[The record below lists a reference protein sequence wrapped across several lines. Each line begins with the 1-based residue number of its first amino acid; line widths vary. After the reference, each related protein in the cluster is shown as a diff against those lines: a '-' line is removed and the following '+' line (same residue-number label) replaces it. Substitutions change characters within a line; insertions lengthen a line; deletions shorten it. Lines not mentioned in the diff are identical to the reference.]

1 MKNEKEKCQCCA
13 REQDEEE
20 EKCQCCESEACEDN
34 DEAGCGCCG
43 SDGEGE
49 EEETGLRQIIIA
61 AVLFAGAI
69 AVGHLHLFSGINI
82 SFGNFASADELFS
95 IVLYLAAYLV
105 CGKNVVLGAVRNL
118 FKGHVFDEQF
128 LMTVA
133 TLGAVGVGQYPEA
146 VAVMLLYQVGE
157 FLEDKAVGSSRRSI
171 KALMEI
177 RPDKAFVKGSGGI
190 TEVSP
195 DDVRIGETI
204 VVKPGERIPI
214 DGIITSGKSFLD
226 TSALTGESVPV
237 EVFTGSAVMAG
248 TVNTGSV
255 IEIRTTKVAGES
267 AAARII
273 KLVEQASEKKAKSE
287 KFITKFSRVYT
298 PVVCA
303 AALVLA
309 VVPSLITHDPHTWIY
324 RALIFLVVSCP
335 CALVISVPLSFFS
348 GIGTA
353 SRRGILI
360 KGSESIETLA
370 RTETAVFDKTG
381 TLTKG
386 VFVVTAVHPA
396 DESRISADELIA
408 IAAHAETYSNHPIS
422 RSIRAAHSGP
432 CCGLAQVE
440 NAEEI
445 SGEGIRVNLNG
456 QNILA
461 GNMKLMESNNVTGAV
476 PCPENDFGTIVH
488 VAVDGVYAGHIVISD
503 QTKEDAAAAMTQL
516 RSLGVKKLVMLTGDN
531 REIADNVAKKTGVD
545 TVYAQLLPGDKVD
558 KVETLLSELASGAKK
573 KRGTLLFAG
582 DGINDAPVLARADTG
597 IAMGGL
603 GSDAAIESADVV
615 IMTDEPAKIAEAIRI
630 SRRTINIVRENIVF
644 SLGIKL
650 CIMVLGAFGIANMG
664 TAVFGDMGVSLLA
677 TANAMRIMMYV
688 KKRK

>member
-1 MKNEKEKCQCCA
+1 M
-13 REQDEEE
+13 
-20 EKCQCCESEACEDN
+20 N
-34 DEAGCGCCG
+34 DEKKQCQAC
-43 SDGEGE
+43 SLEME
-49 EEETGLRQIIIA
+49 EDEADEKGIQQIITA
-61 AVLFAGAI
+61 ALLFAGGM
-69 AVGHLHLFSGINI
+69 AVTHFHILSVFNI
-82 SFGNFASADELFS
+82 SFGNFASADELLS
-95 IVLYLAAYLV
+95 VILYLAAYLV
-105 CGKNVVLGAVRNL
+105 CGKKVVLAAVQNL

-133 TLGAVGVGQYPEA
+133 SLGAVGVGQYPEA
-146 VAVMLLYQVGE
+146 VAVMLLYQIGE
-157 FLEDKAVGSSRRSI
+157 FFEDKALGSSRRSI

-177 RPDKAFVKGSGGI
+177 RPDKAFVKRGSG
-190 TEVSP
+190 TEEVPP
-195 DDVRIGETI
+195 DDVKTGETI
-204 VVKPGERIPI
+204 IVKPGERIPI
-214 DGIITSGKSFLD
+214 DGVVISGKSFLD
-226 TSALTGESVPV
+226 MSALTGESVPV
-237 EVFTGSAVMAG
+237 EVFTGSDVMAG
-248 TVNTGSV
+248 AVNTGSV
-255 IEIRTTKVAGES
+255 IEIRTTKIAGES

-273 KLVEQASEKKAKSE
+273 KLVEDASEKKARSE
-287 KFITKFSRVYT
+287 KFITKFSRIYT
-298 PVVCA
+298 PTVCA
-303 AALVLA
+303 AALILA

-335 CALVISVPLSFFS
+335 CALIISVPLSFFS

-360 KGSESIETLA
+360 KGSEFIETLA
-370 RTETAVFDKTG
+370 RTKTAVFDKTG

-396 DESRISADELIA
+396 DESRIPADELIA

-422 RSIRAAHSGP
+422 RSLRTAHSGP
-432 CCGLAQVE
+432 CCSLVRIE
-440 NAEEI
+440 TPEEI

-461 GNMKLMESNNVTGAV
+461 GNMKLMKTNNVTGFV

-503 QTKEDAAAAMTQL
+503 QTKEDAAEAMEQL
-516 RSLGVKKLVMLTGDN
+516 RSLGIKKLVMLTGDN
-531 REIADNVAKKTGVD
+531 KETADNVAQKTGVD

-558 KVETLLSELASGAKK
+558 RVEALLSESGLDGKK
-573 KRGTLLFAG
+573 KQGTLLFAG

-630 SRRTINIVRENIVF
+630 SKRTIRIVHENIAF
-644 SLGIKL
+644 SLSIKIGIM
-650 CIMVLGAFGIANMG
+650 ILGALGIANMW
-664 TAVFGDMGVSLLA
+664 TAVFGDTGVALLA
-677 TANAMRIMMYV
+677 TANAMRVMMYR
-688 KKRK
+688 RKIK

>member
-1 MKNEKEKCQCCA
+1 M
-13 REQDEEE
+13 QDEET
-20 EKCQCCESEACEDN
+20 KCRSCRINREYETDN
-34 DEAGCGCCG
+34 D
-43 SDGEGE
+43 
-49 EEETGLRQIIIA
+49 ETGLRQIITALILFSA
-61 AVLFAGAI
+61 AFS
-69 AVGHLHLFSGINI
+69 VGHFHIFSTFDI

-95 IVLYLAAYLV
+95 VILYLASYLI
-105 CGKNVVLGAVRNL
+105 CGKNVIRAAVRNL
-118 FKGHVFDEQF
+118 FKGHVFDEKF

-133 TLGAVGVGQYPEA
+133 SLGAVGVGQYPEA
-146 VAVMLLYQVGE
+146 VAVMLLYQTGE
-157 FLEDKAVGSSRRSI
+157 FFEDKAVDSSRRSI

-177 RPDKAFVKGSGGI
+177 RPDKAFVKRSGGI
-190 TEVSP
+190 TEVPP
-195 DDVRIGETI
+195 DDVPIGEII
-204 VVKPGERIPI
+204 VVKPGERIPV
-214 DGIITSGKSFLD
+214 DGTIISGKSFLD

-237 EVFTGSAVMAG
+237 EVFTGSEVMAG
-248 TVNTGSV
+248 AVNTGNV
-255 IEIRTTKVAGES
+255 IEIQTTKIAGES

-273 KLVEQASEKKAKSE
+273 KLVENASEKKARSE

-298 PVVCA
+298 PAVCA
-303 AALVLA
+303 AALILA

-353 SRRGILI
+353 GRRGILI
-360 KGSESIETLA
+360 KGSEYIETLS
-370 RTETAVFDKTG
+370 RTKTAVFDKTG

-396 DESRISADELIA
+396 DEKRIPADELIA

-422 RSIRAAHSGP
+422 RSIRTAHSGP
-432 CCGLAQVE
+432 CCSLARVE

-456 QNILA
+456 QNVLA
-461 GNMKLMESNNVTGAV
+461 GNMKLMESNNVTGFI
-476 PCPENDFGTIVH
+476 PCSENDFGTIIH

-503 QTKEDAAAAMTQL
+503 QTKADAAEAMVQL
-516 RSLGVKKLVMLTGDN
+516 RSLGIKKLVMLTGDD
-531 REIADNVAKKTGVD
+531 RETADSVAGATGID

-558 KVETLLSELASGAKK
+558 KVEALLSELGSGTKK

-615 IMTDEPAKIAEAIRI
+615 IMTDEPAKIAEAVRI
-630 SRRTINIVRENIVF
+630 SRRTIRIVHENIAF
-644 SLGIKL
+644 SLGIKIA
-650 CIMVLGAFGIANMG
+650 IMILGTLGIADMW
-664 TAVFGDMGVSLLA
+664 TAVFGDTGVALLA
-677 TANAMRIMMYV
+677 TANAMRVMMYG
-688 KKRK
+688 RKQNKQRTADICS